1 MLNKYEKFLN
11 SNYEACFG
19 DIPMKLNGS
28 YKFEKINNDMIYF
41 KISINTGYNLIKKE
55 LCDSKNKIKNELQS
69 FIENYFTN
77 IEKYELDVLYETA
90 EYLIKDTDEIDMYSY
105 IKKNIVLEFENTT
118 LYEILIEKYPSE
130 IKQITNIFIFIYRNI
145 LDDYIKL

>member
-1 MLNKYEKFLN
+1 MLNKYKEFLN
-11 SNYEACFG
+11 SNATSYFG

-28 YKFEKINNDMIYF
+28 YKFEKINDDIIYF

-69 FIENYFTN
+69 FVESYFTN
-77 IEKYELDVLYETA
+77 IEKYELDDLYETA
-90 EYLIKDTDEIDMYSY
+90 EYLIKDVDEIDKYSY
-105 IKKNIVLEFENTT
+105 IEENIALEFENTT
-118 LYEILIEKYPSE
+118 LYEILIDKYPSE

-145 LDDYIKL
+145 LDDCIRL